1 LASKTRTSTA
11 NLHTMMDEVLQLC
24 HLLLRG
30 IRAPLLAKSNNCKT
44 GKKKKNTAKC
54 QNSTERCEKNPKL
67 NAKP

>member
-1 LASKTRTSTA
+1 
-11 NLHTMMDEVLQLC
+11 MMDEVLKLC

-44 GKKKKNTAKC
+44 GKKEKRHCQVSKK
-54 QNSTERCEKNPKL
+54 TERCEKTPKL